1 MDMEQLPD
9 EDLMLITIEL
19 IMNKFAKL
27 VPSEILSSMLYG
39 LQPPSSR
46 AIKIHGRNF
55 DPTSLIYATHVKV
68 VLTSRLPQFYVLS
81 VKLGKRNFGPMT
93 RVMMSSRT
101 TRTRIAIEP
110 GGAESSPDTN

>member
-9 EDLMLITIEL
+9 EDLMLITTEL

-46 AIKIHGRNF
+46 AIKIHGRNS

-68 VLTSRLPQFYVLS
+68 VLTSRLPQF
-81 VKLGKRNFGPMT
+81 
-93 RVMMSSRT
+93 
-101 TRTRIAIEP
+101 
-110 GGAESSPDTN
+110 